1 LDVGQE
7 VTQEIAAVERLKAYV
22 VNQAPRLI
30 GAALIV
36 LVGVIV
42 ARLSRRWLGAVLK
55 RTRVRDDQMLQGFFL
70 RSLSFVILFV
80 TAMMAVSQL
89 GVSVT
94 SFAAGL
100 GVTTLIVGFGLKDIL
115 SNLASGLLL
124 LIYRPFRTGHLIEVE
139 GANGIVEE
147 LTIVN
152 TQMTTADGVRVIM
165 PNSKVWGAKI
175 TNYSMSQQRRIEFTI
190 KVKSSGVEK
199 AISVLSAAL
208 SADKR
213 VLEIPAPTVRVT
225 GAEGDL
231 AALTIWLWTS
241 LANFEQVSEDE
252 YLKLLVAVRDADIPT
267 A

>member
-1 LDVGQE
+1 M
-7 VTQEIAAVERLKAYV
+7 TQELATAERVKAY
-22 VNQAPRLI
+22 LI
-30 GAALIV
+30 GLAPKLITAALIV
-36 LVGVIV
+36 LVGIII
-42 ARLSRRWLGAVLK
+42 ARLSKRWLGAVLK

-70 RSLSFVILFV
+70 RSLSFVVLFV
-80 TAMMAVSQL
+80 TALMAASQL

-139 GANGIVEE
+139 GANGVVEE

-190 KVKSSGVEK
+190 KINRSGIEK
-199 AISVLSAAL
+199 AISVLTSALA
-208 SADKR
+208 ADKR
-213 VLEIPAPTVRVT
+213 VLKTPAPTVRVSS
-225 GAEGDL
+225 AEGDL
-231 AALTIWLWTS
+231 AAITVWLWTS
-241 LANFEQVSEDE
+241 PADHEQVYEDG
-252 YLKLLVAVRDADIPT
+252 YLKLLIALREAEIPT